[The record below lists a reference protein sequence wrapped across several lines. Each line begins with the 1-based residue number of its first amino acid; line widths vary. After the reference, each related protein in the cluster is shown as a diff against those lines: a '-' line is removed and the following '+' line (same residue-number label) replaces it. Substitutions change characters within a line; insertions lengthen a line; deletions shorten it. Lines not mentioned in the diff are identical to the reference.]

1 MWDNDALSRLLI
13 NVSAQD
19 EQQDLQDIVTA

>member
-19 EQQDLQDIVTA
+19 EQQDLQDMVTA